1 MRGLRRATTP
11 IMLLVVWPVV
21 LVAGCGSAGERSADV
36 RRAVGRFENAVGQG
50 DAAGMCAA
58 LAPGTAQELESS
70 QKSRCVKIIG
80 DEAVPAGGQIR
91 SVDVYGHQARAVL
104 DRDTLF
110 LSQFPGGWKVVAV
123 GCTPQPGKPYE
134 CAVKGG

>member
-1 MRGLRRATTP
+1 
-11 IMLLVVWPVV
+11 MLLVVWPVV

-36 RRAVGRFENAVGQG
+36 RRAVGRFENAVDQG

-104 DRDTLF
+104 ARDTLF

>member
-11 IMLLVVWPVV
+11 IVLLVAWPVV
-21 LVAGCGSAGERSADV
+21 LVAGCGSEGERSTDV
-36 RRAVGRFENAVGQG
+36 RHAVVRFEDAVEQG
-50 DAAGMCAA
+50 DAAWMCAA

-70 QKSRCVKIIG
+70 QKSRCVKVIG
-80 DEAVPAGGQIR
+80 EEAVPAGGQIR
-91 SVDVYGHQARAVL
+91 SVDVYGHQARAL
-104 DRDTLF
+104 LARDTLF

-123 GCTPQPGKPYE
+123 GCEPQPGKPYE